1 DPIHV
6 ARLDALQPS
15 LQRSDQGATRL
26 HLDPLHLVA
35 RDKPVRTGLPDRAC
49 ELRAGV
55 PHRGIEGRPFRQN
68 VVVVDQVDVRV
79 LVADP
84 PRRGAGQQ
92 RRPQV
97 GGRTQPLDDA
107 AREGTPLLSLGG
119 YVALALSTSELY
131 SSTSGL

>member
-1 DPIHV
+1 MILSAV
-6 ARLDALQPS
+6 LRRLPDDVGDDIGHL
-15 LQRSDQGATRL
+15 RL
-26 HLDPLHLVA
+26 HDRSRFLHQLA
-35 RDKPVRTGLPDRAC
+35 QFLRRRGRRPV
-49 ELRAGV
+49 
-55 PHRGIEGRPFRQN
+55 RQN
-68 VVVVDQVDVRV
+68 VVVVDKVDVRV

-107 AREGTPLLSLGG
+107 AREGAPLLSLGG